1 MAHAFGVVSI
11 FQPVLAPLAAATYA
25 ANKAMGG
32 RRMTLPR
39 SGHKREVARG
49 DIVSAIM
56 RQRGVGLGEASRI
69 VKQEG
74 LY

>member
-1 MAHAFGVVSI
+1 M
-11 FQPVLAPLAAATYA
+11 LAPEFAPEIGAVGALSGIT
-25 ANKAMGG
+25 NKALGG
-32 RRMTLPR
+32 RRKRMTLPK

-56 RQRGVGLGEASRI
+56 RQRGVSLGEASRI

>member
-1 MAHAFGVVSI
+1 
-11 FQPVLAPLAAATYA
+11 
-25 ANKAMGG
+25 
-32 RRMTLPR
+32 MTLPR